1 MAAPSGSMRF
11 AELLAISLQAL
22 RVNKLRSG
30 LTLLGVVIGVMTVV
44 SVLSVISGLNDFVL
58 NKVVNL
64 NPDVLVFTKYGIIR
78 NRQEFILAQ
87 RRKPV
92 TTRDLQV
99 VRAECRSCAAV
110 GAEARQVAP
119 VHAGPRKLS
128 DVPITG
134 YTANISTLLNV
145 DLQAGRFFTP
155 LEEEHAAA
163 VAVIG
168 YDVKD
173 QLFPTL
179 DPIGRTLYVRGY
191 PLRVIGL
198 QAKLGKVLGENRD
211 KVMFVP
217 LTFLQKVMTS
227 DEGIAIFVR
236 PVRGMEG
243 LEETE
248 GEVRTLLRSLR
259 KTPFRSDDP
268 FGIVG
273 AEAIQSL
280 WRSIS
285 AGAFAVMVLISGI
298 TLVVGG
304 IVIANIMFVSVV
316 ERTHEIGLR
325 MALGARKRD
334 IKRQFLL
341 ESSMLATLG
350 GAGGV
355 LGGALV
361 ALAVSQIFPA
371 DVKLAFVA
379 IGLVTAAVTGL
390 LAGLAPAAAAAKL
403 PPVEALRH
411 E

>member
-1 MAAPSGSMRF
+1 MRLS
-11 AELLAISLQAL
+11 ELLAVSLQAL
-22 RVNKLRSG
+22 RLNKLRSG
-30 LTLLGVVIGVMTVV
+30 LTLLGVIIGVMTVV
-44 SVLSVISGLNDFVL
+44 AVLSVISGLNDYVL

-78 NRQEFILAQ
+78 SRQEFILAQ

-92 TTRDLQV
+92 TGRDLQV

-110 GAEARQVAP
+110 GAQAQQIAT
-119 VHAGPRKLS
+119 VHAGPRKLA

-134 YTANISTLLNV
+134 YTANIATLLNV
-145 DLQAGRFFTP
+145 DLQAGRFFTN
-155 LEEEHAAA
+155 LEDEHAAA

-173 QLFPTL
+173 QLFPGF
-179 DPIGRTLYVRGY
+179 DPIGRIVYVRGY
-191 PLRVIGL
+191 PLRVVGL
-198 QAKLGKVLGENRD
+198 QSKQGNVLGQNRD
-211 KVMFVP
+211 KAMFVP
-217 LTFLQKVMTS
+217 LSFLQKVMTS
-227 DEGIAIFVR
+227 DEGIAILVR
-236 PVRGMEG
+236 PVGGMKG
-243 LEETE
+243 LEEAE

-259 KTPFRSDDP
+259 KTPFKSDDP
-268 FGIVG
+268 FGVVG
-273 AEAIQSL
+273 AEAIQAL

-298 TLVVGG
+298 SLVVGG

-334 IKRQFLL
+334 IQRQFLL
-341 ESSMLATLG
+341 ESSVLATLG

-355 LGGALV
+355 VGGAVV
-361 ALAVSQIFPA
+361 ALAVSQVFPA
-371 DVKLAFVA
+371 EVKLVFVA
-379 IGLVTAAVTGL
+379 IGLFTATLTGL
-390 LAGLAPAAAAAKL
+390 VAGLAPAAAAARL